1 MGDSLGTYVQHVGGA
16 GLVYNVTEYLFGHG
30 INIEN
35 LETHTEEVLASL
47 HFQHLSSNMW
57 HLFTFQISG
66 HSQLSYI
73 NLFLHL
79 HQRV

>member
-35 LETHTEEVLASL
+35 LETRTEEVSTSNICLL
-47 HFQHLSSNMW
+47 TCDTCLLFRYLVILS
-57 HLFTFQISG
+57 
-66 HSQLSYI
+66 
-73 NLFLHL
+73 
-79 HQRV
+79 

>member
-47 HFQHLSSNMW
+47 DFQHLSSNM
-57 HLFTFQISG
+57 
-66 HSQLSYI
+66 
-73 NLFLHL
+73 
-79 HQRV
+79 

>member
-1 MGDSLGTYVQHVGGA
+1 MPNGHNKLHLVALSSYSQNAEQEAIGDSLGTYVQHVGGA

-47 HFQHLSSNMW
+47 HFQHLSSN
-57 HLFTFQISG
+57 
-66 HSQLSYI
+66 
-73 NLFLHL
+73 
-79 HQRV
+79 V